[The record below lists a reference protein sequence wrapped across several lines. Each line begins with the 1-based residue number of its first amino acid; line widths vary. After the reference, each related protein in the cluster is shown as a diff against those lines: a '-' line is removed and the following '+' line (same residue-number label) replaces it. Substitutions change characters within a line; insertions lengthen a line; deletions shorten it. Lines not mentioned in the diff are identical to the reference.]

1 MNETLIQR
9 ISKSLLVPEKSIMQ
23 VIQSASHQYKT
34 YTIAKRNGDRR
45 TIHHPSKRLKAL
57 QRWIATE
64 VISKFPVHE
73 SAMAYRQGISI
84 RDNAEAH
91 RGSAFLLRMDFS
103 KFFESISSEDIVA
116 FLGSVRDFKPH
127 DIDTFVKLVCR
138 NGALTIG
145 APSSPSL
152 SNAMCLEL
160 DSRIA
165 AYCSAHEINYTRYAD
180 DLFFST
186 TKPNILGLVPDTV
199 ANIIASLPYPA
210 NLSINKTKTKHSSK
224 KGLRRIT
231 GLTLTPDGGV
241 VVGRG
246 LKRSVRAR
254 IYKFDGL
261 DNDARE
267 QLLGHL
273 AYIQSIDPDF
283 INALTEKYG
292 SKLISRVLSRPK
304 GGHP

>member
-1 MNETLIQR
+1 MSENLIQR
-9 ISKSLLVPEKSIMQ
+9 ISKSLFVPEKSIMQ

-34 YTIAKRNGDRR
+34 YTVAKRNGGIR

-57 QRWIATE
+57 QRWIAIE
-64 VISKFPVHE
+64 IIREFPLHE

-91 RGSAFLLRMDFS
+91 KGSAFLLRMDFS
-103 KFFESISSEDIVA
+103 NFFESISDEDVA
-116 FLGSVRDFKPH
+116 VFLGSVRDFKPH
-127 DIDTFVKLVCR
+127 DIDTFVQLVCR
-138 NGALTIG
+138 YGELTIG
-145 APSSPSL
+145 APTSPSL
-152 SNAMCLEL
+152 SNAMCFDL
-160 DSRIA
+160 DSRIT
-165 AYCSAHEINYTRYAD
+165 AYCSAHEITYTRYAD

-186 TKPNILGLVPDTV
+186 TKPNILGLVPDV
-199 ANIIASLPYPA
+199 VESIIASLSCPA
-210 NLSINKTKTKHSSK
+210 NLSINKAKTRHSSK

-254 IYKFDGL
+254 IHKLDTL

-267 QLLGHL
+267 KLLGHL
-273 AYIQSIDPDF
+273 TYIQSIDPDF

-292 SKLISRVLSRPK
+292 SKLISRVLSKR
-304 GGHP
+304 